1 MIDNQRLVE
10 EIGGHFG
17 EKVRQFEE
25 SFGLLAFSTAPED
38 LTEVVT
44 FLKDHPVMK
53 FTFLTDITG
62 VHFPDNE
69 GAEFCSVYM
78 MHSWENRIRVRIKVF
93 LPKEN
98 PVVPTLT
105 PLFSGADWME
115 RETFDFFGIIYAG
128 HPNLKRILNME
139 DMDYHPMRKEYA
151 LEDPTRRDKID
162 DLFGR

>member
-1 MIDNQRLVE
+1 MVDNQLLVE

-17 EKVRQFEE
+17 EKVSQFEE
-25 SFGLLAFSTAPED
+25 HYGLLNFNTTPDNLVE
-38 LTEVVT
+38 TVE
-44 FLKDHPVMK
+44 FLKNHPVLK
-53 FTFLTDITG
+53 FNFLTDVTG
-62 VHFPDNE
+62 IHFPDNV
-69 GAEFCSVYM
+69 GAEFCSTYL

-93 LPKEN
+93 LSKDNLE
-98 PVVPTLT
+98 VPTLT
-105 PLFSGADWME
+105 SVFKGANWME
-115 RETFDFFGIIYAG
+115 REAFDFFGIIYTG